1 MKEVVSNKAPKA
13 IGPYSQAIV
22 SNGHIYCS
30 GQLPIDPT
38 TSEVVAGGISEQTEQ
53 VLKNLKAVLE
63 FQNSGFEKVVKV
75 TAYLVD
81 MAEFPQFN
89 AVYAKY
95 FKFDP
100 KPARATIGVSALPKN
115 VRVEI
120 ELIAEE

>member
-1 MKEVVSNKAPKA
+1 MEEVITNKAPRA

-22 SNGHIYCS
+22 SKGHIYCS
-30 GQLPIDPT
+30 GQISIDPV

-63 FQNSGFEKVVKV
+63 WHGSGLEKVVKV

-81 MAEFPQFN
+81 MADFPKFN
-89 AVYAKY
+89 EVYAQY
-95 FKFDP
+95 FKFNP